1 MEELLKLLLDKLQE
15 VGVVNDEIYD
25 RECRDQMGDAVFDGF
40 LNPVAGYMLPES
52 FGLYSESGNEKVGKA
67 LRAYIASASRQASAL
82 GLTAFKDRLKAF
94 QNGGVKSSGAI
105 GRYYDDFFGY
115 MSPEDFDENGNFVGK

>member
-40 LNPVAGYMLPES
+40 
-52 FGLYSESGNEKVGKA
+52 
-67 LRAYIASASRQASAL
+67 
-82 GLTAFKDRLKAF
+82 
-94 QNGGVKSSGAI
+94 
-105 GRYYDDFFGY
+105 
-115 MSPEDFDENGNFVGK
+115 